1 MQDSSTATAISKFTS
16 YIATPQHPLPH
27 TAAHNLQLSSLILL
41 PPLEPSAAPIA
52 TLSTSRWSDTLNV
65 NVIAPFALLQAF
77 LPLLVSQK
85 STLLSLTSS
94 IVPPLKAASHA
105 PESVIAASMDAY
117 IATLRKE
124 ISSQDLNI
132 VQLKLGSFGFGTS
145 MSAERQMVATAMFA
159 RADHPDWSAAARAQH
174 MMEQRTKLAREI
186 ASGSSPRELH
196 NTVFDA
202 IVRGK
207 GRGGTVFVGRGA
219 WTYDLI
225 GRWVPG
231 GVVGWM
237 MGSKHG
243 KRTSGIA
250 SGDLKSSEGS
260 QEWEKV
266 DHE

>member
-1 MQDSSTATAISKFTS
+1 MSSIQEHSTATAVSKFTS
-16 YIATPQHPLPH
+16 YITTPQHPLPH
-27 TAAHNLQLSSLILL
+27 TPAHNLQLSALVLL
-41 PPLEPSAAPIA
+41 PPLEPSAAPII
-52 TLSTSRWSDTLNV
+52 TLSAASWSDTLNV

-85 STLLSLTSS
+85 STLLALTSS
-94 IVPPLKAASHA
+94 IVPSLKAASHA
-105 PESVIAASMDAY
+105 PESVIAASVDAY

-124 ISSQDLNI
+124 IPSKDLNI
-132 VQLKLGSFGFGTS
+132 VQLKLGSFAFGTS
-145 MSAERQMVATAMFA
+145 VSTERQMVATAFTA
-159 RADHPDWSAAARAQH
+159 RADHPDWTAAARAQH
-174 MMEQRTKLAREI
+174 LKEHLTKLTQER

-237 MGSKHG
+237 MGSK
-243 KRTSGIA
+243 RSSGFA
-250 SGDLKSSEGS
+250 SGDVKPSEGS

-266 DHE
+266 EHA